1 MEAKYDF
8 SNRVAIVTGAARGIG
23 LATARR
29 LASGGAK
36 IAMLDRDT
44 AALELALAGFN
55 EGCARA
61 WTIDMKDSAAV
72 EIVFK
77 EVRNDFGRIDIL
89 VNNAGIGG
97 PSKPATEYSD
107 VDWHRVMS
115 VNLDG
120 AFWAC
125 RAVVPTMVSAG
136 WGRIVN
142 VASIAGKE
150 GNPNACAYSAS
161 KGGLIALTKSLAK
174 ELAKTGVAVNCV
186 ASAGVNTEIL
196 QQVSQEKVDYMLS
209 RIPMGRFAEP
219 EEVAALI
226 AWLSSQE
233 CSFSTGAV
241 YDLSGGRST
250 Y

>member
-1 MEAKYDF
+1 
-8 SNRVAIVTGAARGIG
+8 
-23 LATARR
+23 
-29 LASGGAK
+29 
-36 IAMLDRDT
+36 
-44 AALELALAGFN
+44 
-55 EGCARA
+55 
-61 WTIDMKDSAAV
+61 
-72 EIVFK
+72 
-77 EVRNDFGRIDIL
+77 
-89 VNNAGIGG
+89 
-97 PSKPATEYSD
+97 
-107 VDWHRVMS
+107 
-115 VNLDG
+115 
-120 AFWAC
+120 
-125 RAVVPTMVSAG
+125 MVSAG

-150 GNPNACAYSAS
+150 GNPNACAYSVS

>member
-1 MEAKYDF
+1 
-8 SNRVAIVTGAARGIG
+8 
-23 LATARR
+23 
-29 LASGGAK
+29 
-36 IAMLDRDT
+36 
-44 AALELALAGFN
+44 
-55 EGCARA
+55 
-61 WTIDMKDSAAV
+61 
-72 EIVFK
+72 
-77 EVRNDFGRIDIL
+77 
-89 VNNAGIGG
+89 
-97 PSKPATEYSD
+97 
-107 VDWHRVMS
+107 MS

-150 GNPNACAYSAS
+150 GNPNACAYSVS

>member
-44 AALELALAGFN
+44 AALEQALAGFN

-107 VDWHRVMS
+107 ADWHRVMS

>member
-1 MEAKYDF
+1 
-8 SNRVAIVTGAARGIG
+8 
-23 LATARR
+23 
-29 LASGGAK
+29 
-36 IAMLDRDT
+36 
-44 AALELALAGFN
+44 
-55 EGCARA
+55 
-61 WTIDMKDSAAV
+61 
-72 EIVFK
+72 
-77 EVRNDFGRIDIL
+77 
-89 VNNAGIGG
+89 
-97 PSKPATEYSD
+97 
-107 VDWHRVMS
+107 MS